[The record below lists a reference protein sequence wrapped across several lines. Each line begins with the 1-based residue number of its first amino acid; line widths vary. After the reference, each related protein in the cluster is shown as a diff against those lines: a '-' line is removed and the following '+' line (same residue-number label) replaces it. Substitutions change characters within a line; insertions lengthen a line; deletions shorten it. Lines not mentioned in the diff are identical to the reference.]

1 MPSVKNK
8 PISAPQNKTGEEKK
22 DILIKPHN
30 ETDTEDEI
38 DGLEKIEENDE
49 VDDEPEDIE
58 DDMEDEYN
66 DNDAPADDT
75 EYGDDGADCVYTGIG
90 RRGGRPGSTKTT
102 SNIERDD
109 EDDEIILRNIG
120 EVVPNDQRITIPHL
134 TKYEM
139 VRVIGDRT
147 MQLTLG
153 AKPMIKNTSNLNPR
167 MIAQLELEA
176 RVIPIKIIRPLP
188 DGRRE
193 IWLLSELFINR
204 QYMRYEGRKQS
215 N

>member
-8 PISAPQNKTGEEKK
+8 STAAPQNKKEDENK
-22 DILIKPHN
+22 DVSSRTLT
-30 ETDTEDEI
+30 ETDSEDDNDELEKLEEI
-38 DGLEKIEENDE
+38 DEP
-49 VDDEPEDIE
+49 DDELEDLEE
-58 DDMEDEYN
+58 DLEDEYN
-66 DNDAPADDT
+66 DNEPPVDDT
-75 EYGDDGADCVYTGIG
+75 EYGEDGDDCVYTG
-90 RRGGRPGSTKTT
+90 RRGGRPGNTKIT

-109 EDDEIILRNIG
+109 EDDEVVLKNIG
-120 EVVPNDQRITIPHL
+120 EIVPNDQRITIPHL

-139 VRVIGDRT
+139 VRLIGDRT

-193 IWLLSELFINR
+193 IWSLRELFINR
-204 QYMRYEGRKQS
+204 QYMRYEDKKR
-215 N
+215 